1 MSMYLETSI
10 VLGVM
15 VVVFALCSWKLKSPE
30 ISMVVTAIAGALAGG
45 LWFPVRLLVEGT
57 FTYFDVGLIFIT
69 ASVFINMYSATGA
82 MNALVRKMVDRF
94 YNRKWILFSILA
106 VIMLIPG
113 ALTGAGSVSMFV
125 VGGMIATVLRYM
137 GISSVRTTAFI
148 YVTSMLAAVAPPINL
163 WAMLMAAQ
171 ANMPYV
177 GFTLPLAAPILV
189 ITVFTVVYL
198 LRGGEPQP
206 KEKILAELPQ
216 PPEGMN
222 WFRIL
227 APMLTFLVIVLLSQ
241 YAAFCMPT
249 IGLPLNFLISAGV
262 AVLCSPVKRSVK
274 EWYSTVLDTMEQVFP
289 LLATVISVGVLVNI
303 MTATGVRGLIA
314 ITFVTLPTA
323 FIYLTALFVLPMAQ
337 GSLSYGSAIILGTP
351 MIFLFNSVGFNV
363 TIVAAALSL
372 MFPLGDCLPPS
383 RISGRVAIEVS
394 RYEGSYMSFLKG
406 IFVPALFMGLVALFM
421 LIKANWFN
429 FLVLR

>member
-1 MSMYLETSI
+1 MSMYAETSM
-10 VLGVM
+10 VLAVM
-15 VVVFALCSWKLKSPE
+15 AVVFALCSWKLKSPE
-30 ISMVVTAIAGALAGG
+30 ISMVITAIAGALAGR

-82 MNALVRKMVDRF
+82 MNALIRKMVERF
-94 YNRKWILFSILA
+94 YHRKWMLFSILA

-137 GISSVRTTAFI
+137 GITSVRTTAFI
-148 YVTSMLAAVAPPINL
+148 YVTSMLAAAAPPINL

-177 GFTLPLAAPILV
+177 GFSVPLLAPILV

-198 LRGGEPQP
+198 LRGGEPEP
-206 KEKILAELPQ
+206 KEKILEELPI

-227 APMLTFLVIVLLSQ
+227 APMLTFLVIVLLSK
-241 YAAFCMPT
+241 YMAFSVPT
-249 IGLPLNFLISAGV
+249 VGLPLNFLISAGV
-262 AVLCSPVKRSVK
+262 AVLCSPIKRSVG
-274 EWYSTVLDTMEQVFP
+274 EWGNTVLETMEQVFP

-314 ITFVTLPTA
+314 ITFVTLPTI

-351 MIFLFNSVGFNV
+351 MIFLFNSVGFDV
-363 TIVAAALSL
+363 TIVATALSL

-394 RYEGSYMSFLKG
+394 GYEGSYMSFLKG

-421 LIKANWFN
+421 LINANAFK
-429 FLVLR
+429 FLVIR

>member
-1 MSMYLETSI
+1 MSMYAETSL
-10 VLGVM
+10 VLAVM
-15 VVVFALCSWKLKSPE
+15 AAVFALCSWKLKSPE
-30 ISMVVTAIAGALAGG
+30 ISMVITAMAGALAGKLG
-45 LWFPVRLLVEGT
+45 FPVRLLVEGT

-69 ASVFINMYSATGA
+69 ASLFINIYSATGA

-94 YNRKWILFSILA
+94 YDSKWILFSILA

-137 GISSVRTTAFI
+137 GIASVRTTAFI
-148 YVTSMLAAVAPPINL
+148 YVTSMLSAVAPPINL

-177 GFTLPLAAPILV
+177 GFTVPLLAPILV
-189 ITVFTVVYL
+189 ITAFTVVYL
-198 LRGGEPQP
+198 LRGGTPQP
-206 KEKILAELPQ
+206 KEKILQELPL
-216 PPEGMN
+216 PPEKMN

-227 APMLTFLVIVLLSQ
+227 APMVTFLVLVLLSKCM
-241 YAAFCMPT
+241 AFSMPT
-249 IGLPLNFLISAGV
+249 LGLPLNFLLCAGV
-262 AVLCSPVKRSVK
+262 AMICSPVKRSLK
-274 EWYSTVLDTMEQVFP
+274 AWYLTAVDTMEQVFP

-314 ITFVTLPTA
+314 ITFVTLPVT
-323 FIYLTALFVLPMAQ
+323 FIYGAALFVLPMAQ

-351 MIFLFNSVGFNV
+351 LIFLFNSVGFNV

-372 MFPLGDCLPPS
+372 IFPLGDCLPPS

-394 RYEGSYMSFLKG
+394 GYEGSYMSFLRG
-406 IFVPALFMGLVALFM
+406 VLVPGLFMGVAALIM
-421 LIKANWFN
+421 LMNANFFK
-429 FLVLR
+429 FLVIR

>member
-1 MSMYLETSI
+1 MYAETSM
-10 VLGVM
+10 VLAVM
-15 VVVFALCSWKLKSPE
+15 AVVFALCSWKLKSPE
-30 ISMVVTAIAGALAGG
+30 ISMVITAIAGALAGR

-82 MNALVRKMVDRF
+82 MNALIRKMVERF
-94 YNRKWILFSILA
+94 YHRKWMLFSILA

-137 GISSVRTTAFI
+137 GITSVRTTAFI
-148 YVTSMLAAVAPPINL
+148 YVTSMLAAAAPPINL

-177 GFTLPLAAPILV
+177 GFSVPLLAPILV

-198 LRGGEPQP
+198 LRGGEPEP
-206 KEKILAELPQ
+206 KEKILEELPI

-227 APMLTFLVIVLLSQ
+227 APMLTFLVIVLLSK
-241 YAAFCMPT
+241 YMAFSVPT
-249 IGLPLNFLISAGV
+249 VGLPLNFLISAGV
-262 AVLCSPVKRSVK
+262 AVLCSPIKRSVG
-274 EWYSTVLDTMEQVFP
+274 EWGNTVLETMEQVFP

-314 ITFVTLPTA
+314 ITFVTLPTI

-351 MIFLFNSVGFNV
+351 MIFLFNSVGFDV
-363 TIVAAALSL
+363 TIVATALSL

-394 RYEGSYMSFLKG
+394 GYEGSYMSFLKG

-421 LIKANWFN
+421 LINANAFK
-429 FLVLR
+429 FLVIR